1 MGLRQSI
8 LNERVSDLD
17 LRPIITINPNRTVRQ
32 AVEKMRRKHLGL
44 VVVVDKNK
52 GMVGQ
57 FTERMLIKLLLNSP
71 AGLDAPVKNHMCSEG
86 AAVRLTDSIAK
97 VIECMEAK
105 KQRFVLVLDDHGQPV
120 GLTGQKTVMEYIAD
134 YFPRQVKV
142 QDTGERLFMDQ
153 REGA

>member
-17 LRPIITINPNRTVRQ
+17 LRQVITISPNTTLRQ
-32 AVEKMRRKHLGL
+32 AIEKMRRKHLGL
-44 VVVVDKNK
+44 VVVVDES
-52 GMVGQ
+52 GRMVGQ
-57 FTERMLIKLLLNSP
+57 FTERMLIKLLLGGS
-71 AGLDAPVKNHMCSEG
+71 AGLDVPVKHHTCREG
-86 AAVRLTDSIAK
+86 ATVHLTDPIAK

-105 KQRFVLVLDDHGQPV
+105 KQRFVLVLDDDGQPV
-120 GLTGQKTVMEYIAD
+120 GLTGQKSVMEYIAD

-142 QDTGERLFMDQ
+142 QDTGKRLFMDQ